1 MSGQRFDVAFLPA
14 AVLAGLILAMWL
26 AFYPSV
32 DTTVRAQHTPLCKA
46 QPSKARSQQSSDPR
60 VADLVLAGKI
70 RVGLGLG
77 NHASAMK
84 DPATGEMHGM
94 ASDLARALAARI
106 GVALEV
112 VEYPRPGAVFD
123 GAQTDAWDV
132 TFLVIDPERTA
143 EADVSPAY
151 MQSEFTY
158 LVPAGSTIR
167 DVADADRPGT
177 SIGVPRGDAVDL
189 SLSRILKQATLV
201 RAESQAAGIDLLRA
215 GSGQCLCRAAL
226 GAARAVGASAG
237 LACPGRMRLPRRPG
251 QRSCPKVTTSDWPT

>member
-1 MSGQRFDVAFLPA
+1 MQ
-14 AVLAGLILAMWL
+14 
-26 AFYPSV
+26 
-32 DTTVRAQHTPLCKA
+32 
-46 QPSKARSQQSSDPR
+46 
-60 VADLVLAGKI
+60 
-70 RVGLGLG
+70 
-77 NHASAMK
+77 
-84 DPATGEMHGM
+84 GM
-94 ASDLARALAARI
+94 AVDLARALAARV
-106 GVALEV
+106 GVALDV

-132 TFLVIDPERTA
+132 TFLVVDPQRTA

-177 SIGVPRGDAVDL
+177 RIGVPRGDAVDL

-215 GSGQCLCRAAL
+215 GRVDAYAAPRSGAAL
-226 GAARAVGASAG
+226 RCRRKCLARMSW
-237 LACPGRMRLPRRPG
+237 PMPLPRHPG
-251 QRSCPKVTTSDWPT
+251 QHLCPKVMTGDSPTSLTLSNMPRRTAWWRN